1 MKLLAYLVTLIA
13 ALGVLF
19 VLFKP
24 IRSTAPTTALDTAS
38 AVSAAAPVSPN
49 APAGPGE
56 AKPAAAVEAPATAQP
71 DAQPSAV
78 KTFAL
83 IVRGGRLASGPSVIQ
98 VREGDRVRID
108 LTTDT
113 SDELHVHGY
122 DLHLKTRPGE
132 LVSLNFVAKRT
143 GRFGLE
149 LHHAD
154 LDLGALEVY
163 PR

>member
-1 MKLLAYLVTLIA
+1 MKLLAYLVSLIA

-24 IRSTAPTTALDTAS
+24 SRSTAPTAALNTAS
-38 AVSAAAPVSPN
+38 AVSTASPN
-49 APAGPGE
+49 ATAGLDDAQPV
-56 AKPAAAVEAPATAQP
+56 AAAKAPATTQP
-71 DAQPSAV
+71 EALSSAV
-78 KTFAL
+78 RTFAL
-83 IVRGGRLASGPSVIQ
+83 IVRSGRLASGPSVIQ
-98 VREGDRVRID
+98 VRQGDRVRLE

-122 DLHLKTRPGE
+122 DLHLKTRPDE
-132 LVSLNFVAKRT
+132 LVSLDFVAKRT

-149 LHHAD
+149 LHRAA

>member
-24 IRSTAPTTALDTAS
+24 SPSTGPTAALNTAS
-38 AVSAAAPVSPN
+38 AASPASPN
-49 APAGPGE
+49 APGLGE
-56 AKPAAAVEAPATAQP
+56 AQPVGAAKAPATAQRE
-71 DAQPSAV
+71 AQPSGV

-83 IVRGGRLASGPSVIQ
+83 IVRGGRLASGSSVIQ
-98 VREGDRVRID
+98 VREGDRVRLE

-122 DLHLKTRPGE
+122 DLHLKTRSGE

-143 GRFGLE
+143 GRFALE
-149 LHHAD
+149 LHRAE
-154 LDLGALEVY
+154 LELGALEVY

>member
-19 VLFKP
+19 LLFKP
-24 IRSTAPTTALDTAS
+24 SPSTAPATALNPASTAS
-38 AVSAAAPVSPN
+38 TASPN
-49 APAGPGE
+49 APAVPGE
-56 AKPAAAVEAPATAQP
+56 STPSVAVGAPATAQAE
-71 DAQPSAV
+71 AQASAV

-83 IVRGGRLASGPSVIQ
+83 TVRSGRLVSGSSVIQ
-98 VREGDRVRID
+98 VREGDRVRIE

-113 SDELHVHGY
+113 ADELHVHGY
-122 DLHLKTRPGE
+122 DLHLNTRRGE
-132 LVSLNFVAKRT
+132 TVSLDFVAKRT

-149 LHHAD
+149 LHHSK
-154 LDLGALEVY
+154 LELGALEVY

>member
-19 VLFKP
+19 ALFKP
-24 IRSTAPTTALDTAS
+24 GPSTAPTTALDVELTA
-38 AVSAAAPVSPN
+38 SPN
-49 APAGPGE
+49 APAGFAEAKPRAPGE
-56 AKPAAAVEAPATAQP
+56 ASATAQP
-71 DAQPSAV
+71 EAQPSAV

-83 IVRGGRLASGPSVIQ
+83 IVRGGRLASGSPVIQ
-98 VREGDRVRID
+98 VREGDRVRIE

-122 DLHLKTRPGE
+122 DLHLNTRPGE
-132 LVSLNFVAKRT
+132 IVSLNFVAKRT

-149 LHHAD
+149 LHRAE